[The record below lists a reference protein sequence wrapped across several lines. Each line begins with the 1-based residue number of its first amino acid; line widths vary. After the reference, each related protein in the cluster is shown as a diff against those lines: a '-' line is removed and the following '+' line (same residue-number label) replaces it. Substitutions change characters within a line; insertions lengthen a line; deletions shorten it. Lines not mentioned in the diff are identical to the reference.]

1 VGILVR
7 LAGNLLGKAGMIQNS
22 FFQKVFLTMFWGL
35 CAAGVV
41 EFYRH
46 MIWQANEDING
57 AAGLKTLYGD
67 SRQVAHPISP
77 GSSLR

>member
-1 VGILVR
+1 
-7 LAGNLLGKAGMIQNS
+7 MIKNS

-41 EFYRH
+41 QFYIH

-57 AAGLKTLYGD
+57 EAALKALYGD
-67 SRQVAHPISP
+67 ARQTVHPA
-77 GSSLR
+77 RR